1 MTEKRHFTRI
11 QFDAIATIQSGQE
24 VWDTKVIDISMK
36 GALIEKPDLDDAD
49 REAFE
54 IDQPIE
60 LNLTLSD
67 NTTHIIMQ
75 GRIAHVDQHSLGC
88 VCEHID
94 VDSVSHLR
102 RIVELNTG
110 SQDLLERELDALSHY
125 SERDNTH

>member
-1 MTEKRHFTRI
+1 MNEKRHFTRI
-11 QFDAIATIQSGQE
+11 QFDAIATLNSGNG

-36 GALIEKPDLDDAD
+36 GALVEKPQVELGAD
-49 REAFE
+49 E
-54 IDQPIE
+54 QVE

-67 NTTHIIMQ
+67 NTTHIIMR
-75 GRIAHVDQHSLGC
+75 GRVAHADENTLGL

-110 SQDLLERELDALSHY
+110 NPDLLERELEALSHY
-125 SERDNTH
+125 TDRDSFH